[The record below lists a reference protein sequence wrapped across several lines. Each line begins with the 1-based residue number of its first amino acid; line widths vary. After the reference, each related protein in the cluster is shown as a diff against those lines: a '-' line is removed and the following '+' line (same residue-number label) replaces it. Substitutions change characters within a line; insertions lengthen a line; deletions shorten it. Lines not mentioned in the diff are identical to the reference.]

1 MTPLHQRMIDAKRMQ
16 LRGMSERTQD
26 AYVRVVQQLAEYYS
40 KSPDQISEEEL
51 RQYFLYL
58 QNERNYACGSCRV
71 ALNGIKFLYVTTLRR
86 PWPTLE
92 LIRPPKEEKL
102 PAILSRA
109 EVKRILACI
118 EQPVYR
124 TCLGTIYSCGLR
136 LLEGVQLQVQQID
149 SERQVLHLRQAKGR
163 RDRYVPLPARTL
175 ALLRSYWR
183 SHRNPVWL
191 FPTSR
196 SNGMAT
202 ASRPRDESGVQKA
215 FRKALEE
222 SGVNKAASVHT
233 LRHSWATHLLE
244 AGVNLRLIQ
253 EWLGHKSLTTTAI
266 YTHLTVKAQQQAG
279 QVINELMA
287 DLP

>member
-1 MTPLHQRMIDAKRMQ
+1 MTPLRQKMIEDLQ
-16 LRGMSERTQD
+16 LRGKSKRTQES
-26 AYVRVVQQLAEYYS
+26 YVRVVRQLAEYYG
-40 KSPDQISEEEL
+40 KPPDQVNDEEL

-58 QNERNYACGSCRV
+58 QNERQLSSSSCRV
-71 ALNGIKFLYVTTLRR
+71 ALCGLKFLYEVTLGRR
-86 PWPTLE
+86 WPMLE
-92 LIRPPKEEKL
+92 VVRPAKEEKL
-102 PAILSRA
+102 PVILSRR
-109 EVKRILACI
+109 EVQRILACLQ
-118 EQPVYR
+118 QPVYR

-149 SERQVLHLRQAKGR
+149 SERQVLHLRQTKGR
-163 RDRYVPLPARTL
+163 KERYVPLPGRTL
-175 ALLRSYWR
+175 ELLRQYWC
-183 SHRNPVWL
+183 SHRNLVWL
-191 FPTSR
+191 FPTAR

-202 ASRPRDESGVQKA
+202 ATRPRDESGVQKA
-215 FRKALEE
+215 FRKALAE

-266 YTHLTVKAQQQAG
+266 YTHLTVKAQGQAG
-279 QVINELMA
+279 QVIDELMA

>member
-1 MTPLHQRMIDAKRMQ
+1 
-16 LRGMSERTQD
+16 
-26 AYVRVVQQLAEYYS
+26 VRQLAEHYG
-40 KSPDQISEEEL
+40 KPPDQLSEEEL

-58 QNERNYACGSCRV
+58 QNERKYSSSSCRV
-71 ALNGIKFLYVTTLRR
+71 ALNGIKFLYVTTLGR

-102 PAILSRA
+102 PVILSQA

-118 EQPVYR
+118 GQPVYR
-124 TCLGTIYSCGLR
+124 TCLGTIYACGLR

-163 RDRYVPLPARTL
+163 KDRYVPLPERTL
-175 ALLRSYWR
+175 GMLRGYWC

-191 FPTSR
+191 FPNAMS
-196 SNGMAT
+196 GGLAI

-266 YTHLTVKAQQQAG
+266 YTHLTVKAEGQAS

>member
-1 MTPLHQRMIDAKRMQ
+1 MTPLRQKMIEDMQ
-16 LRGMSERTQD
+16 LRGLARRTQD
-26 AYVRVVQQLAEYYS
+26 AYVRVVRQLAEHYG
-40 KSPDQISEEEL
+40 KPPDQLSEEEL

-58 QNERNYACGSCRV
+58 QNERQYSSSSCRV

-102 PAILSRA
+102 PVILSQA
-109 EVKRILACI
+109 EVKRILGCL

-136 LLEGVQLQVQQID
+136 LLEGVQLQVKQID
-149 SERQVLHLRQAKGR
+149 SDRQVLHLRQAKGR
-163 RDRYVPLPARTL
+163 KDRYVPLPKRTL
-175 ALLRSYWR
+175 GLLRGYWR

-191 FPTSR
+191 FPR
-196 SNGMAT
+196 AKAVEMAI
-202 ASRPRDESGVQKA
+202 ASRPRAESGVQKA

-266 YTHLTVKAQQQAG
+266 YTHLTVKAEGQAAE
-279 QVINELMA
+279 VINELMA

>member
-1 MTPLHQRMIDAKRMQ
+1 MTPLRQKMIEDMQ
-16 LRGMSERTQD
+16 LRGLSTRTQD
-26 AYVRVVQQLAEYYS
+26 AYVRVVRQLAEHYG
-40 KSPDQISEEEL
+40 KPPDQLSEEEL

-58 QNERNYACGSCRV
+58 QNERKLSSSSCRV
-71 ALNGIKFLYVTTLRR
+71 ALCGVKFLYEITLERG
-86 PWPTLE
+86 WPTLE
-92 LIRPPKEEKL
+92 MVRPVKEKKL
-102 PAILSRA
+102 PVILSQG
-109 EVKRILACI
+109 EVKRILACLR
-118 EQPVYR
+118 QPVYR

-149 SERQVLHLRQAKGR
+149 SERQMLHLRQAKGR
-163 RDRYVPLPARTL
+163 RDRYVPVPVRTL
-175 ALLRSYWR
+175 ALLRSYWC

-191 FPTSR
+191 FPTTK

-202 ASRPRDESGVQKA
+202 ASRPRNESGVQKA

-253 EWLGHKSLTTTAI
+253 EWLGHKSLNTTAI
-266 YTHLTVKAQQQAG
+266 YTHLTIKAQQQAG
-279 QVINELMA
+279 QVIDELMA
-287 DLP
+287 ELP

>member
-1 MTPLHQRMIDAKRMQ
+1 MTPLRQKMIEDMQ
-16 LRGMSERTQD
+16 LRGKSKRTQES
-26 AYVRVVQQLAEYYS
+26 YVRVVRQLAEHYG
-40 KSPDQISEEEL
+40 KPPDQFNDEEL

-58 QNERNYACGSCRV
+58 QNERHLSSSSCRV
-71 ALNGIKFLYVTTLRR
+71 ALCGLKFLYEVTLGRR
-86 PWPTLE
+86 WPTLE
-92 LIRPPKEEKL
+92 LVQPAKEEKL
-102 PAILSRA
+102 PVILSRA
-109 EVKRILACI
+109 EVQRILACLR
-118 EQPVYR
+118 QPVYR

-136 LLEGVQLQVQQID
+136 LLEGVHLQVQQID

-163 RDRYVPLPARTL
+163 KDRYVPLPGRTL
-175 ALLRSYWR
+175 ELLRSYWR

-266 YTHLTVKAQQQAG
+266 YTHLTIKAQGQAS
-279 QVINELMA
+279 QVIDELMA